1 MLPPRLFV
9 YVAVHRNET
18 QAFEKYSESYRN
30 MQHGNR
36 LPAKPCAIINH
47 LCGMN

>member
-36 LPAKPCAIINH
+36 LRQSLAPSSITYVA
-47 LCGMN
+47 